1 MNLRAIGLIAKSVI
15 VEAVR
20 RREIYV
26 IVLVSCALIGLTMT
40 LDFFEL
46 EGLQKFYREAALKTM
61 GLATALAA
69 IVLAARQLPREF
81 ENRTIY
87 PLLARPVGRGAFLLG
102 KLLGVFLSAA
112 FCYAL
117 FMAVFVACSLR
128 LGGDLPCALFAQHI
142 YLQLN
147 MILVISTLCFLLS
160 MLMNLDAAITIGVL
174 FLLISSTYTTMLS
187 TLYGYATDF
196 GRQALVVLNYA
207 IPQIALFDAS
217 EKAVHAGFWEPLSLG
232 TLAALT
238 AYGYRGQWHHDAG
251 ADIGPSLEIVRRE
264 IGAGRAVIAPGIH
277 PSPDGVHSLCNYWFV
292 VTGVDVDAGRVQ
304 LVGAADAGAF
314 ALARGDDG
322 RAEYHPRWYGICRT
336 FDGMAGHYGPAGA
349 DNPLLTV
356 EPSGVT
362 PVPNT
367 TVREALT
374 RAVALAH
381 EEEATASTGW
391 GDGVY
396 LSGIGA
402 MEQLRND
409 VLAAQGDGPDEF
421 NRLNPPK
428 GDPFRGLGDELEHLH
443 LLAQRRHAAAAFCRR
458 AAGLLPDAAS
468 LADAADAYEQVA
480 DGAEQAFA
488 LRYGS
493 TEQLTAVFALID
505 TVEDLDGDPRWS
517 AYWQRADAALADPH
531 VRERIGGHL
540 THVIEHEHS
549 AITQIEAALTTRQ

>member
-1 MNLRAIGLIAKSVI
+1 MGSDQINVDTAETSGWVQLLGVANFDNTDAGLSHIAA
-15 VEAVR
+15 VEAVLR
-20 RREIYV
+20 FRGVDVNRDW
-26 IVLVSCALIGLTMT
+26 LMGVSGEAFG
-40 LDFFEL
+40 
-46 EGLQKFYREAALKTM
+46 FYYHPDGT
-61 GLATALAA
+61 
-69 IVLAARQLPREF
+69 
-81 ENRTIY
+81 
-87 PLLARPVGRGAFLLG
+87 
-102 KLLGVFLSAA
+102 FLSR
-112 FCYAL
+112 
-117 FMAVFVACSLR
+117 FVHSW
-128 LGGDLPCALFAQHI
+128 D
-142 YLQLN
+142 
-147 MILVISTLCFLLS
+147 S
-160 MLMNLDAAITIGVL
+160 
-174 FLLISSTYTTMLS
+174 
-187 TLYGYATDF
+187 
-196 GRQALVVLNYA
+196 
-207 IPQIALFDAS
+207 
-217 EKAVHAGFWEPLSLG
+217 AG
-232 TLAALT
+232 AALT
-238 AYGYRGQWHHDAG
+238 TYGYRGQWHHDAG